1 MKTWPEHQVG
11 GAEQDMDAAAAKGQE
26 RNGCRIPMISA
37 KPVRFDEADCG
48 MRRAGDDVA
57 LWPVREDGAKHLH
70 QQTAGRGY
78 TR

>member
-1 MKTWPEHQVG
+1 
-11 GAEQDMDAAAAKGQE
+11 
-26 RNGCRIPMISA
+26 MISA

-70 QQTAGRGY
+70 QQTAGRGC